1 MNENDDF
8 GGGDFGSTGSA
19 GDFSG
24 GPEVSYQSWFSRI
37 ASAFGGMVLGLVLF
51 VIAFPV
57 LFWNEGRAVHR
68 AQDLD
73 EGQKG
78 AETTEVQ
85 TVDPA
90 REGKLVFASGTATTS
105 ESLRDAIFGV
115 TTKDSLWLKRS
126 VEMYQ
131 WKETEHT
138 EKKKNLGGGE
148 TTTKSYTYDKTWSSS
163 LIDSTQFHQPQGH
176 QNPRQFPC
184 PATEY
189 VAAVIQLG
197 AFQVPENL
205 KSSLH
210 DFKPLE
216 VTSEQIE
223 GLAEDQATK
232 WRVSKGQ
239 FYSGQDADN
248 PAVGDTRVH
257 FQHVPSGPC
266 GLVGVQT
273 GASFA
278 PFTTRNG
285 AQLFELRSGQTT
297 KDDFFRRLNA
307 DNNLMTWILRLVGFG
322 LMYFGLMLLFR
333 PMSVLADIVPFFGTL
348 VGYGTGLLAFLLALP
363 MSLTTIAIGWI
374 VYRPMLGIGLLVVS
388 VGLIVILG
396 RGISRARTAQ

>member
-1 MNENDDF
+1 MNNEDF
-8 GGGDFGSTGSA
+8 GGGDFGSSGSA

-24 GPEVSYQSWFSRI
+24 GSEVSYQSWFSRI
-37 ASAFGGMVLGLVLF
+37 ASAFGGMIFGLLLF

-73 EGQKG
+73 EGQKS
-78 AETTEVQ
+78 AETIEVQ
-85 TVDPA
+85 AVDPSH
-90 REGKLVFASGTATTS
+90 EGKVVFASGPATTT
-105 ESLRDAIFGV
+105 ESLRDPIFGI

-131 WKETEHT
+131 WKESEHT
-138 EKKKNLGGGE
+138 ETKKNLGGGE
-148 TTTKSYTYDKTWSSS
+148 TRTKTYSYSKTWASDV
-163 LIDSTQFHQPQGH
+163 IDSSHFHQPQGH

-184 PATEY
+184 ASAEF
-189 VAAVIQLG
+189 VAGVIQLG
-197 AFQVPENL
+197 AFQIPEEL

-210 DFKPLE
+210 DFQPLT
-216 VTSEQIE
+216 VTSEQID
-223 GLAEDQATK
+223 GIAEDQSTK
-232 WRVSKGQ
+232 WRVLSGQ

-273 GASFA
+273 GATFA
-278 PFTTRNG
+278 PFTTRRG
-285 AQLFELRSGQTT
+285 GRLFELRSGQTT
-297 KDDFFRRLNA
+297 KEDFFRKLNA
-307 DNNLMTWILRLVGFG
+307 DNDFMTWILRLVGFG

-363 MSLTTIAIGWI
+363 LSLTTIAIGWI
-374 VYRPMLGIGLLVVS
+374 VYRPLLGIGLLVVS
-388 VGLIVILG
+388 AGLIVLLG
-396 RGISRARTAQ
+396 RGISRSRTAQ